1 MINFSHFQLGLNSF
15 AFLFHS
21 FAKSIS

>member
-1 MINFSHFQLGLNSF
+1 MINFSHCLLRLNPF
-15 AFLFHS
+15 VFLFHS